1 MDFAAFTKEGWM
13 GRVGRSVVLAASML
27 VSAAACTADS
37 GGGDD
42 AGSCAYQIRYQGR
55 TYSDVANVHFAVGKK
70 LGDAT
75 SPPCDDTGGEAKDPA
90 TTVPA
95 YAVDGLSPEV
105 AIAVG
110 DTPSEAK
117 FVAVYSGSE
126 LPPEVRKLLNGS

>member
-1 MDFAAFTKEGWM
+1 MHFAASTKE
-13 GRVGRSVVLAASML
+13 GRVGRSVMLAAWML
-27 VSAAACTADS
+27 ASAVACTADS
-37 GGGDD
+37 SDGED

-55 TYSDVANVHFAVGKK
+55 TYSDVANVHFVVGKK

-75 SPPCDDTGGEAKDPA
+75 NPPCDDTGGDIKDPA
-90 TTVPA
+90 EAVPA
-95 YAVDGLSPEV
+95 YEVDGLSPEV

-126 LPPEVRKLLNGS
+126 LPPEVKKLLNGS